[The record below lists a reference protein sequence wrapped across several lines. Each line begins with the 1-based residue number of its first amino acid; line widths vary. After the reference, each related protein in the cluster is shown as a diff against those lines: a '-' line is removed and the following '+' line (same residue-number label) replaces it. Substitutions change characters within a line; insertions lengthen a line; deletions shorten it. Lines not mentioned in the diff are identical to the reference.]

1 MVPGSSFWTWKM
13 SEISTA
19 LPDEKVSI
27 REFIF
32 PDDYSQVY
40 SFWQSSGPG
49 IHLRR
54 SDEAEEIAKKLT
66 RDPDLFLVAETDER
80 IIGTVIGGF
89 DGRRGMVYHL
99 AVEAEYRQKGLGE
112 RLMTDVEERLRAR
125 GCLRCYL
132 LVTPDNVNAMQFLR
146 KARLGAHA
154 ALCLWKGFIIETR
167 HGRAEYGNPGRH
179 IDGFRPF
186 CARRA
191 PR

>member
-19 LPDEKVSI
+19 LPNGKVSI

-40 SFWQSSGPG
+40 SFWQRCGPG

-66 RDPDLFLVAETDER
+66 RDPDLFLVAETDKR

-112 RLMTDVEERLRAR
+112 KLMTDVEERLRAR
-125 GCLRCYL
+125 GCVRCYL
-132 LVTPDNVNAMQFLR
+132 LVTPDNVNAMRFYQKR
-146 KARLGAHA
+146 GWARMPLYA
-154 ALCLWKGFIIETR
+154 
-167 HGRAEYGNPGRH
+167 YGK
-179 IDGFRPF
+179 DL
-186 CARRA
+186 
-191 PR
+191 